1 MVEVAGKAAITG
13 GFVSLIVIILDTE
26 ASTLPQ
32 ESVAVHVSVTEP
44 LHTPATLVE
53 KVDVFEVPLIKQL
66 PLNPLVKVT
75 VQEAGIPP
83 QFTVIDAKADIVGNV
98 AGLNVINLDTGT
110 RDLPQTSVAVHVSVT
125 VPPQAEGVAV
135 NVDGFEI
142 PLIKHP
148 PVNPLLNESV
158 LGVSNV
164 PHAAVMDDGGVIVG
178 KAGGLIVII
187 LVLVI
192 VLP

>member
-98 AGLNVINLDTGT
+98 AGLNVIILETGT
-110 RDLPQTSVAVHVSVT
+110 RDLPQVSVAVHVSVT